1 MVSLPRVVVAAAASG
16 QGKTTITTGII
27 AALAARSMAVQ
38 GFKVGP
44 DFIDPGYH
52 ALASG
57 RAGRNLDPFLVGE
70 KQIAPLLAHGARG
83 ADISVIEGVMGLFDG
98 QLGAHGFGSTAH
110 VAALVDAPIVLC
122 LDASHASRS
131 VAAVALGLTHY
142 DPALNFAGV
151 IINKVASPR
160 HREEVLEALEGMRL
174 PILGVLPRDA
184 AIEAPSRHLGLVPVE
199 ERADAEVTMER
210 LAAQV
215 NAHIDLDALISA
227 AQAAPEL
234 DVIPWDPAAE
244 VTAPT
249 DRRPVVAVAG
259 GRAFTFRY
267 QETVELLAAAGCQV
281 EVFDPATDDR
291 LPEGT
296 AGIYLGGGFPEVHA
310 AALTS
315 RAGLRR
321 EIAEFAVSGGPVVA
335 ECAGML
341 YLSDSVDA
349 TGMVGAIPGVAAMGP
364 RLTLGYRRAMA
375 TRDGFYARR
384 GEEITG
390 HEFHRTATQF
400 PPGSEPGWA
409 WETTSGMKTDGWS
422 QANVHASYL
431 HVHWAGYPQLAQRF
445 AEAVHAHRPGAT
457 TFPERR
463 VREMV
468 FPGDIDL
475 DHHGDAELAEGIE
488 DLAVNVRL
496 SSPPGWLSAKLAA
509 VDVAA
514 YPNASQTIQVLARWH
529 GVELESVLPVAG
541 VAEAFT
547 LIARG
552 LRYRHPVVVHPQF
565 TEPEAALRAA
575 GVVPQRVL
583 LWPENDFRLEPTR
596 VPEAADLVF
605 VGNPTNPTGVLHPA
619 REIRRLVRPGRVLV
633 VDEAFMDAV
642 PGESESLLSGDLA
655 GLIVL
660 RSLTKT
666 WGLAGLRVGYVVGD
680 PSLVRQLQR
689 VQTPWAVS
697 TPALAAIRAVCSDQ
711 ARSETRAWQEEL
723 RENRDALVAGLR
735 QLGLRV
741 VESKAPFVL
750 VRGPVGLRERL
761 RGRGFGVRRGDTF
774 PGLGSDWF
782 RMRVPEPGLLARFLD
797 ALGKEME

>member
-1 MVSLPRVVVAAAASG
+1 MVNIPRFVIAAAASG

-27 AALAARSMAVQ
+27 AALAARGMAVQ

-57 RAGRNLDPFLVGE
+57 RVGRNLDPFLVGE
-70 KQIAPLLAHGARG
+70 RRVAPLLAHGARG
-83 ADISVIEGVMGLFDG
+83 AEISVIEGVMGLFDG
-98 QLGAHGFGSTAH
+98 QLGTHGFGSTAH

-122 LDASHASRS
+122 LDASHTSRS

-160 HREEVLEALEGMRL
+160 HREEVLSALEGMEL

-199 ERADAEVTMER
+199 ERADANATMER
-210 LAAQV
+210 LASQV
-215 NAHIDLDALISA
+215 SAHIDLDALIA
-227 AQAAPEL
+227 AARSAPEL
-234 DVIPWDPAAE
+234 DVTAWNPAAE
-244 VTAPT
+244 VTPPSGC
-249 DRRPVVAVAG
+249 RPVVAVAG

-267 QETVELLAAAGCQV
+267 PETVELLEAAGCRVQ
-281 EVFDPATDDR
+281 VFDPAVDDR
-291 LPEGT
+291 LPENT

-310 AALTS
+310 AALAS
-315 RAGLRR
+315 RADLRR
-321 EIAEFAVSGGPVVA
+321 EIADFVASGGPVVA

-341 YLSDSVDA
+341 YLSGSVDA

-364 RLTLGYRRAMA
+364 RLTLGYRRATT
-375 TRDGFYARR
+375 TRDGFYARA

-390 HEFHRTATQF
+390 HEFHRTTTQF
-400 PPGSEPGWA
+400 PPGSEPGWE
-409 WETTSGMKTDGWS
+409 WETPDGPRTDGW
-422 QANVHASYL
+422 ARGNVHASYL
-431 HVHWAGYPQLAQRF
+431 HVHWAGHPQLAQRF
-445 AEAVHAHRPGAT
+445 AEAVHVHRPDPAAGAGIV
-457 TFPERR
+457 PRS
-463 VREMV
+463 VAS
-468 FPGDIDL
+468 PGDFDL
-475 DHHGDAELAEGIE
+475 DHHGDAELADGIE

-496 SSPPGWLSAKLAA
+496 TSPPQWLLAELGAVELAPYPRAGETIEVLAA
-509 VDVAA
+509 
-514 YPNASQTIQVLARWH
+514 WH
-529 GVELESVLPVAG
+529 KTGPDCVLPVAG

-547 LIARG
+547 LVARG
-552 LRYRHPVVVHPQF
+552 LRYRHPAVIHPQF

-583 LWPENDFRLEPTR
+583 LWPEDGFRLEVAR

-619 REIRRLVRPGRVLV
+619 DQIRRLIRPGRVVV

-642 PGESESLLSGDLA
+642 PGESQSLLGGDLT
-655 GLIVL
+655 GVLVL

-666 WGLAGLRVGYVVGD
+666 WGLAGLRVGYIIGD
-680 PSLVRQLQR
+680 PTLIAALRR
-689 VQTPWAVS
+689 IQTPWAVS
-697 TPALAAIRAVCSDQ
+697 SPALAAIRAVCSDR
-711 ARSETRAWQEEL
+711 ARSETQRWQEEL
-723 RENRDALVAGLR
+723 RDGRDALTADLR
-735 QLGLRV
+735 ALGLHV
-741 VESKAPFVL
+741 VDSDAPFLL
-750 VRGPVGLRERL
+750 VRGPAGLREKL
-761 RGRGFGVRRGDTF
+761 RACGLGVRRGDTF
-774 PGLGSDWF
+774 PGLDSEWF
-782 RMRVPEPGLLARFLD
+782 RVRVPEPGLRARLID